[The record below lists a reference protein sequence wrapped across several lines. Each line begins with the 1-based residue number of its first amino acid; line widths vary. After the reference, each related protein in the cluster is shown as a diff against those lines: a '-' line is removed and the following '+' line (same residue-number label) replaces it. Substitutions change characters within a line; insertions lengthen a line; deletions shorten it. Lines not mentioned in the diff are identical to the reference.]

1 MGIDKLIFVYNANSG
16 KINGY
21 MDMAHKILSP
31 STYQCRLCDLTFDI
45 FKENVEW
52 ARFRES
58 LETSN
63 TVLDLEFLHI
73 DEFEKNYKSK
83 WLSKYEYPLILEVTN
98 NGLELFMSNTQ
109 MNQIETTTDLI
120 EEIKSRLL

>member
-109 MNQIETTTDLI
+109 MNQIET
-120 EEIKSRLL
+120 RLL